1 MGKKRIE
8 KLLIHQEF
16 CDHANSAHQ
25 RQDQGNQRKPEVVE
39 DHAGNHADPDDDDP
53 AHKRFGM
60 QIEFL
65 ELHAVRIL
73 AQLVGHM
80 LLRLALRRAAGFTA
94 ADLLADILN
103 FLHAVVDAFLDLR
116 LVILNAF

>member
-1 MGKKRIE
+1 
-8 KLLIHQEF
+8 
-16 CDHANSAHQ
+16 
-25 RQDQGNQRKPEVVE
+25 
-39 DHAGNHADPDDDDP
+39 
-53 AHKRFGM
+53 M